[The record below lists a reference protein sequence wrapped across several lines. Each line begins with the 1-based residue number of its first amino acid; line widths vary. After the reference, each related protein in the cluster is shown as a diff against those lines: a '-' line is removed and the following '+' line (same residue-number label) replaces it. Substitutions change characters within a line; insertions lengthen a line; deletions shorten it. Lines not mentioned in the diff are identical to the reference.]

1 MPDFMPA
8 RLTVDL
14 FKAAR
19 GVPTTTKVGL
29 IRDGR
34 RVRNSECE
42 IMQDGATVAR
52 ATMVQYRRA
61 EAPRGEQWVSATD
74 FDWPAEFGAAGLSYM
89 GSDGVGWTSGIGEH
103 QNTARKR
110 FINRMIDVVEG
121 HDNTPFVRA
130 TMVAEGTSL
139 VTNLGT
145 GGVGYINGDLTVAL
159 ARLPVDEWMGVQAD
173 SHRADGRDLGRHGD
187 PVRPHRRLRL
197 RSGDRGRQ
205 PGGADRLHQRP
216 VPVAHS
222 LSPGHRPDAP
232 FRTTTCF
239 ALAWSAAA
247 CACSLAA
254 SSFAAAIAAL
264 PSGLAFELPDDFADA
279 TPALQFRSNSTVSVT
294 GAKSS
299 PLIQGAFSEC
309 VTMQSSSASESP
321 VRVAITPFMGGA

>member
-1 MPDFMPA
+1 MTVRPAHFTQAGEDRYLPTRYAQSHWGADHLNGPALVGLAARTLEANYGEVDFMPA

-61 EAPRGEQWVSATD
+61 EPPRGQQWVSDTD
-74 FDWPAEFGAAGLSYM
+74 FDWPAEFGEAGLSYM

-130 TMVAEGTSL
+130 TMIAEGTSL

-173 SHRADGRDLGRHGD
+173 SHRAADGISVGSATLF
-187 PVRPHRRLRL
+187 
-197 RSGDRGRQ
+197 DRI
-205 PGGADRLHQRP
+205 GAF
-216 VPVAHS
+216 
-222 LSPGHRPDAP
+222 G
-232 FRTTTCF
+232 
-239 ALAWSAAA
+239 
-247 CACSLAA
+247 
-254 SSFAAAIAAL
+254 
-264 PSGLAFELPDDFADA
+264 SGLVTAVGNPAAQIDFTND
-279 TPALQFRSNSTVSVT
+279 PFPSRS
-294 GAKSS
+294 
-299 PLIQGAFSEC
+299 P
-309 VTMQSSSASESP
+309 
-321 VRVAITPFMGGA
+321 

>member
-1 MPDFMPA
+1 MPA

-29 IRDGR
+29 VRDGR

-61 EAPRGEQWVSATD
+61 EPPRGEQWASATD

-130 TMVAEGTSL
+130 TMIAEGTSL

-173 SHRADGRDLGRHGD
+173 SHRADDGISVGTATLFDRIGPFGTGLVTAVGNPAAQIDFTND
-187 PVRPHRRLRL
+187 PFP
-197 RSGDRGRQ
+197 S
-205 PGGADRLHQRP
+205 
-216 VPVAHS
+216 
-222 LSPGHRPDAP
+222 
-232 FRTTTCF
+232 RT
-239 ALAWSAAA
+239 
-247 CACSLAA
+247 
-254 SSFAAAIAAL
+254 
-264 PSGLAFELPDDFADA
+264 P
-279 TPALQFRSNSTVSVT
+279 
-294 GAKSS
+294 
-299 PLIQGAFSEC
+299 
-309 VTMQSSSASESP
+309 
-321 VRVAITPFMGGA
+321 